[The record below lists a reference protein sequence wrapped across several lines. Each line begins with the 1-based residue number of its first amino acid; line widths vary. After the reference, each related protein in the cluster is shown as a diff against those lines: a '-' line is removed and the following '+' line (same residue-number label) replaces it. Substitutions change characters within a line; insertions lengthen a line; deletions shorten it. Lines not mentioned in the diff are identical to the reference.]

1 MTPPPE
7 VVGRLVAQLST
18 WEAPNLAQE
27 QVRVAHLAFLADHPG
42 AARRDHRAGHLTAS
56 CLLLDQPL
64 RNVALVRHPGAPGWF
79 QLGGHLEP
87 GDRDLRAAAAREARE
102 EAGIPGLDVLTTPLF
117 LARYP
122 ARCRD
127 SAGTVRATWHL
138 DVVHLA
144 LAPAGALP
152 GRNQGASP
160 GGPEVGWFPLDA
172 LPPGADDAVQSMVA
186 VARGSTAHQARTNGT
201 PGGA

>member
-1 MTPPPE
+1 MTPPPG

-18 WEAPNLAQE
+18 WEVPDPAQE

-56 CLLLDQPL
+56 CLLLDQAR
-64 RNVALVRHPGAPGWF
+64 RNVALVRRAGAPGWF

-87 GDRDLRAAAAREARE
+87 GDRDLRTAAAREARE
-102 EAGIPGLDVLTTPLF
+102 EAGIAGLDVLTTPLF

-127 SAGTVRATWHL
+127 SAGTVGATWHL

-144 LAPAGALP
+144 LAPAGALT
-152 GRNQGASP
+152 GRDQGAEP
-160 GGPEVGWFPLDA
+160 AGPEVAWFPLDA
-172 LPPGADDAVQSMVA
+172 LPPGADDAVRSMVA
-186 VARGSTAHQARTNGT
+186 VARGGAAHQPRTNGT